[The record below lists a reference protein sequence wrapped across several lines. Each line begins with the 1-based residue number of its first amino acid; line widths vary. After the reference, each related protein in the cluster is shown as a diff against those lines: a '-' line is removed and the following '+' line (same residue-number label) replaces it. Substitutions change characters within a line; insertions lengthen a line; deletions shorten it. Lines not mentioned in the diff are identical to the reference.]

1 MGEGAKMAAR
11 LATVLSVVR
20 LRLGLHDATDPVT
33 GDHLTAGEMASR
45 AIQRIMRR
53 WAFLGVISLV
63 TFVCWVLGDATR
75 VWWNYGASYAAIVIE
90 SIVGMFFFGQSLRD
104 AVIIRRLERLEREH
118 GDMLR
123 AIYARV
129 CGDEGEARP

>member
-11 LATVLSVVR
+11 IATVLAVAR
-20 LRLGLHDATDPVT
+20 LRLGFHEATDPVT
-33 GDHLTAGEMASR
+33 GDQLTAGEMASR

-53 WAFLGVISLV
+53 WAFLGAISLV
-63 TFVCWVLGDATR
+63 TLVCWLLGDTART
-75 VWWNYGASYAAIVIE
+75 WWNYGASYAAIVIE

-104 AVIIRRLERLEREH
+104 AVIIRRLERMEREH

-129 CGDEGEARP
+129 VGEEVKQDG